1 MKFCDRNLFLVC
13 SLMTVLISL
22 TRLRSAAIVQVH
34 ASQERPTFSIRQAR
48 HHINTVIISGSSKER
63 PLQDDQGALF
73 LTLRNKPTHSTTN
86 TTNSMASSSP
96 RPYEIMPPMT
106 SGDKGVPTK
115 SLLKDVERIFMF
127 IHDERHL
134 IAHELYQSVQ
144 RRLREWQLKHAKE
157 AQKHKSKGPAL
168 FQSAAAI
175 KAREQYEKKE
185 EDANKAKELL
195 EKQAS
200 VIDKLEVSCYT
211 V

>member
-1 MKFCDRNLFLVC
+1 
-13 SLMTVLISL
+13 MTVLISL

-144 RRLREWQLKHAKE
+144 RRLREWQQKHAKE
-157 AQKHKSKGPAL
+157 SQKH
-168 FQSAAAI
+168 
-175 KAREQYEKKE
+175 
-185 EDANKAKELL
+185 
-195 EKQAS
+195 
-200 VIDKLEVSCYT
+200 
-211 V
+211 